1 MSGGTTPVPPASGA
15 PIPASG
21 FLASVVDASRLELPP
36 GRVVV
41 LEAQVLGRTADGTVK
56 LLTRH
61 GPIEIRTAAP
71 LQPGTTAMIEITRG
85 AGDQLSLRVIPVLS
99 PRNLLSLLDAFQGGG
114 PGGATPHS
122 SSAPRIGAGAPAAA
136 PGTSLERGD
145 GVATGSARATA
156 VVLPPPRP
164 DAPSG
169 DATAD
174 PLEQPDQPRPATRA
188 MSGAATGRA
197 LPVAS
202 DASGARA
209 AGMQVP
215 SGTPSTTS
223 DARAAPAPSTR
234 PAPASMEA
242 PGAMRIDP
250 PPATTPQ
257 QRASATPAAGGDRIV
272 VAGTTAPRTDGA
284 AAPQASQQAATTR
297 PVPGAASAPATPAQ
311 PGAPATAEPGAAARL
326 GSTVATG
333 TALAPQP
340 GATAAGTTAFAQ
352 AAGRGAL
359 LAPGSTVELRIDM
372 AAIQA
377 RRLAAPAASMPA
389 PAAATQQGAATV
401 AGTQPAQGA
410 ATTVATA
417 RMLPLPATVAGALP
431 QGRLILDT
439 PLGRLAVAVP
449 PDLAH
454 ALPGEKLELA
464 YLPDTI
470 RNAAR
475 PPGGEAPM
483 GEQSRRWSD
492 ARNVATALASAPDP
506 ALRAAAERLLPA
518 PGPRLAQQMMAFI
531 ANADGALAQWLGE
544 EATRGLEKHGLG
556 DLVQRGGAQPQQQEQ
571 GARQADGAWRSFTMP
586 FLHEGAIRPIQ
597 VRARRRREQRG
608 GRSREQSRFV
618 VDCVH
623 DDLGEIQIDGLMT
636 TAEEE
641 RRLDV
646 ILRSHG
652 ALEDDDRVAILD
664 LFRDACGAMG
674 LAGDLAFQV
683 LERFPPIPGTE
694 PGRRDVLA

>member
-1 MSGGTTPVPPASGA
+1 MSGGGATPVPGASGA

-85 AGDQLSLRVIPVLS
+85 AGDQLTLRVIPLLS
-99 PRNLLSLLDAFQGGG
+99 PRNLLSVLDAFQSAG
-114 PGGATPHS
+114 PGAAPPQS
-122 SSAPRIGAGAPAAA
+122 PAAPRGGAGAPVAA
-136 PGTSLERGD
+136 PGAGLERSD
-145 GVATGSARATA
+145 GVATGGARATA
-156 VVLPPPRP
+156 VVLPPPRAEAAADAGAP
-164 DAPSG
+164 D
-169 DATAD
+169 
-174 PLEQPDQPRPATRA
+174 QPDQPQPATRG
-188 MSGAATGRA
+188 SPGGLPGRA
-197 LPVAS
+197 MAPAT
-202 DASGARA
+202 DAAGART
-209 AGMQVP
+209 GIQLP
-215 SGTPSTTS
+215 SPSPSTTS
-223 DARAAPAPSTR
+223 DARAAPAPAAR
-234 PAPASMEA
+234 PMTASLEA
-242 PGAMRIDP
+242 TSAMRIDP
-250 PPATTPQ
+250 PPAATPQ
-257 QRASATPAAGGDRIV
+257 QRATATPAAGGDRIV
-272 VAGTTAPRTDGA
+272 VAGTTTPRTDGA
-284 AAPQASQQAATTR
+284 AANQAAQQPAAGR
-297 PVPGAASAPATPAQ
+297 PVQGASPGAAPSASPAPGSPTTTEA
-311 PGAPATAEPGAAARL
+311 GAPPRL
-326 GSTVATG
+326 GATVATG
-333 TALAPQP
+333 TALASQS
-340 GATAAGTTAFAQ
+340 GATTAGGAPATQ
-352 AAGRGAL
+352 AAARGAM

-377 RRLAAPAASMPA
+377 RRNAAPAVAAPSPA
-389 PAAATQQGAATV
+389 TPAQQGGAAM
-401 AGTQPAQGA
+401 AGAQSSAGA
-410 ATTVATA
+410 ATTAT
-417 RMLPLPATVAGALP
+417 RMLPLAATVAGALP

-454 ALPGEKLELA
+454 ALPGEKLELS

-475 PPGGEAPM
+475 PPGGDAQA

-506 ALRAAAERLLPA
+506 ALRAAAERLVPA

-531 ANADGALAQWLGE
+531 ASADGALAQWLGE

-556 DLVQRGGAQPQQQEQ
+556 ELVQRGGAQQQQDQ

-652 ALEDDDRVAILD
+652 ALEADDRVAIID

-683 LERFPPIPGTE
+683 LERFPPIAGTE
-694 PGRRDVLA
+694 PGRRDVVA

>member
-1 MSGGTTPVPPASGA
+1 MSGGGTTPVPGASGA
-15 PIPASG
+15 PMPASG

-85 AGDQLSLRVIPVLS
+85 AGDQLTLRVIPVLS
-99 PRNLLSLLDAFQGGG
+99 PRSLLSVLDAFQPGG
-114 PGGATPHS
+114 PGTAAPQS
-122 SSAPRIGAGAPAAA
+122 PSAPRGGAGAPVAA
-136 PGTSLERGD
+136 PGTGLERSD
-145 GVATGSARATA
+145 GVATGGARATA
-156 VVLPPPRP
+156 VVLPPPR
-164 DAPSG
+164 AE
-169 DATAD
+169 ATAD
-174 PLEQPDQPRPATRA
+174 AGASDQLDQPQPATRG
-188 MSGAATGRA
+188 MSGALPGRA
-197 LPVAS
+197 TAPAI
-202 DASGARA
+202 DANGART
-209 AGMQVP
+209 GIQVP
-215 SGTPSTTS
+215 SASPSTTN
-223 DARAAPAPSTR
+223 DARAAPAPTAR
-234 PAPASMEA
+234 PTTASMEA
-242 PGAMRIDP
+242 TSAMRIDP
-250 PPATTPQ
+250 PPAATPQ
-257 QRASATPAAGGDRIV
+257 QRAAATPAAGGDRIV
-272 VAGTTAPRTDGA
+272 VAGTTAPKADGA
-284 AAPQASQQAATTR
+284 AASQAAQQPAASR
-297 PVPGAASAPATPAQ
+297 PVPGAA
-311 PGAPATAEPGAAARL
+311 PGPATAASPTPGSPTTAEAGTRPRL

-333 TALAPQP
+333 TALASQP
-340 GATAAGTTAFAQ
+340 GATTAGAAATTQ
-352 AAGRGAL
+352 AATRGAM

-377 RRLAAPAASMPA
+377 RRLAAPAATTP
-389 PAAATQQGAATV
+389 QQGSAAMASPQST
-401 AGTQPAQGA
+401 TGA
-410 ATTVATA
+410 ATTGATTPT

-454 ALPGEKLELA
+454 ALPGEKLALS

-470 RNAAR
+470 RSAAR
-475 PPGGEAPM
+475 PPGGEAQM

-506 ALRAAAERLLPA
+506 ALRAAAERLIPA

-531 ANADGALAQWLGE
+531 ASADGALAQWLGE

-556 DLVQRGGAQPQQQEQ
+556 ELVQRGGGQQQQDQ

-623 DDLGEIQIDGLMT
+623 DDLGEIQVDGLMT

-652 ALEDDDRVAILD
+652 ALEAEDRVALID

-683 LERFPPIPGTE
+683 LERFPPIAGVE
-694 PGRRDVLA
+694 PGRRDVVA

>member
-1 MSGGTTPVPPASGA
+1 MSGGGATPVPAASGA

-21 FLASVVDASRLELPP
+21 FTASVVDASRLELPP

-41 LEAQVLGRTADGTVK
+41 LEAQVMGRTADGTVK

-85 AGDQLSLRVIPVLS
+85 AGDQLTLRVIPVLS
-99 PRNLLSLLDAFQGGG
+99 PRSLLSLLDAFQGSG
-114 PGGATPHS
+114 PGSAAPQS
-122 SSAPRIGAGAPAAA
+122 PSAPRVGAGAPAAA
-136 PGTSLERGD
+136 PGAGLERSD
-145 GVATGSARATA
+145 GVATGGARATA
-156 VVLPPPRP
+156 VVLPPPRA
-164 DAPSG
+164 DAQAG
-169 DATAD
+169 DAATV
-174 PLEQPDQPRPATRA
+174 PLEQPDQPQPATRA

-197 LPVAS
+197 MPTAI

-209 AGMQVP
+209 GMPVP
-215 SGTPSTTS
+215 SGSPSTTS
-223 DARAAPAPSTR
+223 DARAAPALSAR

-242 PGAMRIDP
+242 PSAMRIDP

-257 QRASATPAAGGDRIV
+257 QRATATPAAGGDRIV
-272 VAGTTAPRTDGA
+272 VAGTSAPRTDGA
-284 AAPQASQQAATTR
+284 AAPQASQQAAAARPTT
-297 PVPGAASAPATPAQ
+297 AATSPQATTPA
-311 PGAPATAEPGAAARL
+311 PGAPATAGTGAAARL
-326 GSTVATG
+326 GSTAATG

-340 GATAAGTTAFAQ
+340 GATAVGMAASAQ
-352 AAGRGAL
+352 AAARGAL

-372 AAIQA
+372 ASIQA
-377 RRLAAPAASMPA
+377 RRLAAPSTAA
-389 PAAATQQGAATV
+389 PASATATQQGTATT

-410 ATTVATA
+410 PPTNATT
-417 RMLPLPATVAGALP
+417 RMLPLAATVAGALP

-492 ARNVATALASAPDP
+492 ARNVATALASVPDP

-531 ANADGALAQWLGE
+531 ASADGALAQWLGE
-544 EATRGLEKHGLG
+544 EATRGLERHGLG
-556 DLVQRGGAQPQQQEQ
+556 ELVQRGGAQQQQDQ

-618 VDCVH
+618 VDCLH

-652 ALEDDDRVAILD
+652 ALEADDRVAILD

-683 LERFPPIPGTE
+683 LERFPPIAGTE
-694 PGRRDVLA
+694 PGRRDVVA